1 MGRMDPV
8 FKLGVRGIASAVNSG
23 RLSALEVVEAHLD
36 RIARLNEVLNAF
48 IYVDGEG
55 ARRAALAI
63 DERVRGGER
72 LSLAGV
78 PVGVKDV
85 ISVKGLPITCGSRI
99 LRGYRAPYDAT
110 VVERLRRAGAVILGT
125 TNTDEFAMGSTT
137 ENSAYGPSRNPWAE
151 DRVPGGSSGGSAVAV
166 CAGMA
171 AAALGSDTGGSVRL
185 PACFTGL
192 FGLKPS
198 YGALSR
204 YGLVA
209 YANSLEQI
217 GLFAR
222 SVGDLA
228 LVYSA
233 LVGADPKDGTTK
245 DFGWDLFGAL
255 SSGVE
260 GLRLGV
266 VKEMVGEGTQREV
279 AVAVEKACSALEAA
293 GMSVGE
299 ASVEHI
305 GYSLE
310 AYYIIAMSEASSN
323 LARFDGV
330 RYGVHPGFEGDW
342 NEEYSRV
349 RSLFGLEVK
358 RRIILGA
365 YALSAGYHEMY
376 YGRASRFRTM
386 LIKEFE
392 KAFREYDVLIAPTSP
407 TPPFRLGEKIHDPLT
422 MYLSDVDTV
431 PVNLAGLP
439 AMNVPLGTCV
449 IDGVV
454 LPLGVQLI
462 APYGRDDLLFRVAS
476 KLEGSGL
483 SVSHIVEP
491 WGRVL

>member
-1 MGRMDPV
+1 MVDV
-8 FKLGVRGIASAVNSG
+8 FKLGAAGVASAVNSG
-23 RLSALEVVEAHLD
+23 DLSATEVVGAHIE
-36 RIARLNEVLNAF
+36 RIRRLNGTLNAF
-48 IYVDGEG
+48 LYVDEEG
-55 ARRAALAI
+55 AGRAAREV
-63 DERVRGGER
+63 DMRVRAGEKPV
-72 LSLAGV
+72 LAGV
-78 PVGVKDV
+78 PVAVKDV
-85 ISVKGLPITCGSRI
+85 ISVRGLPITCGSRI

-110 VVERLRRAGAVILGT
+110 VVGRLRRAGAIILGT
-125 TNTDEFAMGSTT
+125 TNTDEFAMGSST

-166 CAGMA
+166 SAGLA
-171 AAALGSDTGGSVRL
+171 AASLGTDTGGSVRL

-209 YANSLEQI
+209 YANSLEQV
-217 GLFAR
+217 GVFAR

-233 LVGADPKDGTTK
+233 MLGADPHDGTTV

-255 SSGVE
+255 SEGVE

-266 VKEMVGEGTQREV
+266 VKQMVGEATHGEV
-279 AVAVEKACSALEAA
+279 VGAIKRVCSALEAA
-293 GMSVGE
+293 GMAVDE
-299 ASVEHI
+299 ASLEHV

-349 RSLFGLEVK
+349 RSLFGPEVK

-376 YGRASRFRTM
+376 YGRASRFRTL
-386 LIKEFE
+386 LIKEFRE
-392 KAFREYDVLIAPTSP
+392 AFSRYDLLVAPTSP
-407 TPPFRLGEKIHDPLT
+407 TPPFRFGEKTQDPLT

-439 AMNVPLGTCV
+439 ALNVPAGTCRV
-449 IDGVV
+449 DGQT
-454 LPLGVQLI
+454 LPVGVQLI

-476 KLEGSGL
+476 KLEEKGL
-483 SVSHIVEP
+483 CVSHVVEP
-491 WGRVL
+491 WGKVL